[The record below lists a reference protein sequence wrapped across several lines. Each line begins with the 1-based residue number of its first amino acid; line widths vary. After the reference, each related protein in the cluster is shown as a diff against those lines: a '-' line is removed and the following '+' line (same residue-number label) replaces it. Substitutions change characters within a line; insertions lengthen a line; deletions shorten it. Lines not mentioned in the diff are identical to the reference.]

1 MREPDRTLVLLA
13 LSTTYIMLFNPRTE
27 TNGYVIL
34 APVIAAFAAHI
45 WRTPGRSVGLVA
57 LGLGCD
63 NYPFHH
69 QTDLWLKAALSL
81 MFLAY
86 VTYVVVVPARAQ

>member
-1 MREPDRTLVLLA
+1 
-13 LSTTYIMLFNPRTE
+13 
-27 TNGYVIL
+27 VIL
-34 APVIAAFAAHI
+34 APVIAAFAARI
-45 WRTPGRSVGLVA
+45 WRTPGRSVAFWGLVALA

-81 MFLAY
+81 IFLAY
-86 VTYVVVVPARAQ
+86 VTYLVVVPARAQ